1 MKLGRALA
9 LCLAL
14 CLATLSLGTA
24 RAQAAE
30 VQTTISTDTV
40 FVGETFR
47 VQIALPVTDDSPEP
61 ASPKLSVRGPAEVRG
76 PSIGSSRSI
85 TMHNFSFSSQTQVT
99 ASYSITATGPGKI
112 TIGPGSFQVG
122 SKRVEGEVFEIQ
134 VQDGPPRRST
144 RSRRDPFDDF
154 FRGSPFDLLR
164 DRADRFEL
172 PQAPEWLTPEHAPDQ
187 IGFLLA
193 RVSKKEVVVGETVT
207 LTIYAFGSRGA
218 FQEANPV
225 EPALGDFLSFREIQ
239 SSFEEPRY
247 QATIDGQTFQVAKLR
262 QIALVPLRS
271 GKLEIGP
278 MRAVLAGR
286 GYPQKGPIGYPV
298 ESAPL
303 HIEVREAPKE
313 GQPPGFFAG
322 DVGRFRMDVELTPT
336 RLTEGEYALLS
347 VQVRGTGNL
356 PTRVQLPEGSGWE
369 WQKPVTRGEPEVQN
383 GELKGTRTIEVGLR
397 VTQPGQLDL
406 GEVTLPYYDPGEK
419 KYKVL
424 RKRLPVLEVAPR
436 ETPPPAATPSGS
448 ASANDKK
455 KDPVALGEW
464 TLGPR
469 KAPATSLD
477 PVRIPALTWPIILG
491 SPPLLLLGSGLF
503 WALGGLSRRVG
514 AKRGAAPKPKRAAEK
529 SLSELKRLIAEGQS
543 SETPSALRRAIE
555 AVLFARYDFNGRG
568 LTQSELHQKLVAQ
581 GGTEE
586 EATWLS
592 ALLARLEASAYG
604 GEALSK
610 SELEEAL
617 RRLKAILSGKGGPR

>member
-1 MKLGRALA
+1 MKFGRALA

-14 CLATLSLGTA
+14 SFATLSFGAA
-24 RAQAAE
+24 RAEAAE
-30 VQTTISTDTV
+30 VQTTISTNAV
-40 FVGETFR
+40 AVGETFR
-47 VQIALPVTDDSPEP
+47 VQLSLPVTDDSKEP
-61 ASPKLSVRGPAEVRG
+61 SSPKLSVKGPAEVRG
-76 PSIGSSRSI
+76 PSVGSSRSI

-112 TIGPGSFQVG
+112 VIGPGSFQVG

-134 VQDGPPRRST
+134 VHDGPPRRTT

-187 IGFLLA
+187 TGFLLA

-239 SSFEEPRY
+239 SSFEEPRF
-247 QATIDGQTFQVAKLR
+247 QATVDGQTFQVAKLR

-271 GKLEIGP
+271 GKLEVGP
-278 MRAVLAGR
+278 MRAILAGR

-303 HIEVREAPKE
+303 QIEVREAPQE

-322 DVGRFRMDVELTPT
+322 DVGRFRMDAELTPA

-347 VQVRGTGNL
+347 IQIKGTGNL

-397 VTQPGQLDL
+397 VTQAGQLDL

-424 RKRLPVLEVAPR
+424 RKRLPALEVAPR

-455 KDPVALGEW
+455 NDPVALGEW

-477 PVRIPALTWPIILG
+477 PVRIPALTWPLILG
-491 SPPLLLLGSGLF
+491 FPPLLFFGSGLLWTF
-503 WALGGLSRRVG
+503 GGLSRRVG
-514 AKRGAAPKPKRAAEK
+514 EKRGAAPKPKKAAEK
-529 SLSELKRLIAEGQS
+529 SLSELKSLISRDQS
-543 SETPSALRRAIE
+543 LEIPSALRRAIE
-555 AVLFARYDFNGRG
+555 AVLIARYDFSGRG
-568 LTQSELHQKLVAQ
+568 LTQSDLRQKLLAQ
-581 GGTEE
+581 GASEDD
-586 EATWLS
+586 ASWLGK
-592 ALLARLEASAYG
+592 LLARLEASAYG
-604 GEALSK
+604 GEALSRT
-610 SELEEAL
+610 ELDSAL
-617 RRLKAILSGKGGPR
+617 ARLKAILSSEGGAR